1 MQRAREARVDV
12 LATIYHSCHREICE
26 EERNYPFQI
35 VNYISLLGEAMGLEE
50 PDAYKRYKLLADPDA
65 VYDEVE
71 AYVTAHGLDA
81 DRVRGLLGR
90 TFAPRCEPDPENPS

>member
-1 MQRAREARVDV
+1 
-12 LATIYHSCHREICE
+12 
-26 EERNYPFQI
+26 
-35 VNYISLLGEAMGLEE
+35 MGLEE